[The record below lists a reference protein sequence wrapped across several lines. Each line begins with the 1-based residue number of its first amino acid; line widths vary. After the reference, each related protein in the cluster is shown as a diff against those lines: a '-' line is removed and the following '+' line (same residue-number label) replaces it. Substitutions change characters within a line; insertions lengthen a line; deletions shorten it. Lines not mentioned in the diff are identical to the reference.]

1 MSIGLNTN
9 LSALSTQ
16 RFSTGALDAQS
27 QSITALSS
35 GKRINSAADDAAGA
49 AIIERFATQIV
60 GNSQGI
66 RNLNDAVSL
75 SQTAEGAL
83 SSISDNTERI
93 RELTVA
99 AGNSTLSA
107 SDRQALQ
114 AEVNQLSQ
122 SNNDIIQ
129 NTQFNG
135 QAILQ
140 GGNFNFQAGANSGQ
154 IQSLST
160 NNLGA
165 SNALASSSGQIDL
178 SSTAAASASLQ
189 ALDQDL
195 QRISSER
202 SNLGAFQNT
211 IDSSIRNLQISV
223 ENQSASRS
231 RIADTDFASQTAQ
244 LAQEAIRAQASV
256 AMQTQANASGK
267 QVLSLLR

>member
-1 MSIGLNTN
+1 MAIGLNTN
-9 LSALSTQ
+9 LNALSAQ
-16 RFSTGALDAQS
+16 RYSSGAQEAQS
-27 QSITALSS
+27 KTLTALSS
-35 GKRINSAADDAAGA
+35 GKRINSAADDAAGS
-49 AIIERFATQIV
+49 AIVERFAAQII

-75 SQTAEGAL
+75 SQTAEGAIA
-83 SSISDNTERI
+83 SISDNTERI

-135 QAILQ
+135 QAVLQ
-140 GGNFNFQAGANSGQ
+140 GGNFNFQAGANAGQ
-154 IQSLST
+154 QQNLTTNSLA
-160 NNLGA
+160 G
-165 SNALASSSGQIDL
+165 NALATASGQIDL
-178 SSTAAASASLQ
+178 SSPAAASASLQ

-202 SNLGAFQNT
+202 SNLGAFQNS
-211 IDSSIRNLQISV
+211 IESSISNLRVSV
-223 ENQSASRS
+223 ENQSAARS
-231 RIADTDFASQTAQ
+231 RIADTDYAAQ
-244 LAQEAIRAQASV
+244 SAKLAQESIRAQASI
-256 AMQTQANASGK
+256 AIQAQANASSK